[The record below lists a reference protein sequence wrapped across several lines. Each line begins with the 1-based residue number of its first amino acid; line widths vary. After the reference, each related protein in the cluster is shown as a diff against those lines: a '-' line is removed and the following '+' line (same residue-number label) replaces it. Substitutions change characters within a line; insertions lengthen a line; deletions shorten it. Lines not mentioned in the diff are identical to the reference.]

1 MLRPTATMSIA
12 ITTLI
17 KFKKMKKI
25 IYFLIASSP
34 MLAWAQQNVI
44 TYNPV
49 DKQVLLT
56 EVNAENNLETL
67 VVIDEQDFNTVQYDK
82 DGRVTELTNSL
93 GTLAFEYEDN
103 CINVTY
109 NIDGQIL
116 SRHVYYYQDTKEY
129 AKLTKLIKDWAGTLN
144 TTDRVVN
151 FMNSD
156 AFKSTYEFLDNTF
169 DGVSNPVK
177 ALYENVLRKAVYGE
191 KKDMNGM
198 DEAFDD
204 MISLVL
210 KMSEG
215 VKDNIKDAV
224 FTNPRK
230 YFDKFVSYVYNL
242 HKEKY
247 NRQKANNNFKMSWRE
262 GLWEKVVRNEITI
275 EEATAKVAE
284 VMAKKE
290 QYEKEHPNEFADILI
305 EMTTDEQTGEEKI
318 EFREVAKTS
327 DDALLESSAASAEG
341 DADLIFKKLDNY
353 INHSEYGRL
362 DNMFIYYNY
371 YKSTGP
377 EEWTYKRHP
386 STESGKLTLQRHSP
400 PLNGASFGVEPSKWK
415 NPFYKVELYYEND
428 VDYSNWGTVMVRL
441 WLTPSGSILNTYIMD
456 YRHQYSDEVN
466 IPTPKITGS
475 DWLNLVFD

>member
-25 IYFLIASSP
+25 IYFLIALSP

-262 GLWEKVVRNEITI
+262 GLWD
-275 EEATAKVAE
+275 
-284 VMAKKE
+284 
-290 QYEKEHPNEFADILI
+290 Q
-305 EMTTDEQTGEEKI
+305 
-318 EFREVAKTS
+318 
-327 DDALLESSAASAEG
+327 
-341 DADLIFKKLDNY
+341 
-353 INHSEYGRL
+353 
-362 DNMFIYYNY
+362 
-371 YKSTGP
+371 
-377 EEWTYKRHP
+377 
-386 STESGKLTLQRHSP
+386 
-400 PLNGASFGVEPSKWK
+400 
-415 NPFYKVELYYEND
+415 
-428 VDYSNWGTVMVRL
+428 
-441 WLTPSGSILNTYIMD
+441 
-456 YRHQYSDEVN
+456 
-466 IPTPKITGS
+466 
-475 DWLNLVFD
+475 